1 MIVIDNKIETGTLN
15 YTFRPVASFILE
27 FRDMEDIACTVK
39 VRENKL
45 KRKGA
50 RQWHCGC
57 NSIITV
63 LRQDQIIIILAYR
76 GKRWYFLFFK

>member
-1 MIVIDNKIETGTLN
+1 
-15 YTFRPVASFILE
+15 
-27 FRDMEDIACTVK
+27 MEDIACTVK

-63 LRQDQIIIILAYR
+63 LRQDQIIF
-76 GKRWYFLFFK
+76 YFLNSESTKMFLNTK

>member
-1 MIVIDNKIETGTLN
+1 
-15 YTFRPVASFILE
+15 
-27 FRDMEDIACTVK
+27 MEDIACTVK

-76 GKRWYFLFFK
+76 VRGGIFYFLNSESTKMFLNTK